1 MIVLLDVHYR
11 ENEAHAAAV
20 VIDRWSADRP
30 YRTYQHRIAEVA
42 PYEPGAFYKREMP
55 CLIETMAQ
63 IEEEI
68 DCMVV
73 DGFVWLNGE
82 KKPGL
87 GGHLY
92 EYYREFIPIIGV
104 AKTPY
109 GEPHLL
115 CELLLRGDSQVPL
128 YVTAAGID
136 LPTAV
141 SCIRDMSGPYR
152 FPTLLKLTDQLSKDW
167 T

>member
-1 MIVLLDVHYR
+1 MIALLDVHYR

-20 VIDRWSADRP
+20 VIDRWSADRA

-42 PYEPGAFYKREMP
+42 PYQPGSFYKREMP
-55 CLIETMAQ
+55 CLVETIAQ

-68 DCMVV
+68 DCVV
-73 DGFVWLNGE
+73 IDGFVWLDENQ
-82 KKPGL
+82 KPGL

-92 EYYREFIPIIGV
+92 EYYGANIPIIGV

-109 GEPHLL
+109 GVPHSL
-115 CELLLRGDSQVPL
+115 CQLIYRGDSQVPL
-128 YVTAAGID
+128 YVTSAGLALD
-136 LPTAV
+136 TSV
-141 SCIRDMSGPYR
+141 SCIHDMDGPYR
-152 FPTLLKLTDQLSKDW
+152 IPTLLKLTDQLSKSW